1 MQYIM
6 EAKGYI
12 IPDINNVK
20 KKRKGTAKGNLG
32 GVRKPSMR
40 EGGCGCWLR
49 MTTMQFRRKIGPK
62 CTWRKGNAA
71 LVITADVEF
80 F

>member
-32 GVRKPSMR
+32 
-40 EGGCGCWLR
+40 E
-49 MTTMQFRRKIGPK
+49 
-62 CTWRKGNAA
+62 
-71 LVITADVEF
+71 
-80 F
+80 